1 MKIYTDKYGNVFKGA
16 CPNPFRIDGKSISP
30 MTDEEFIALGG
41 TIEDDGQ
48 LTPKEAVIASLN
60 TLIHELATQV
70 QGITIAEFKQ
80 AAKTMIS
87 SDLINYARAKEVPEE
102 IIKEAR
108 GRVVEIMADALR
120 MGISWNELIDGIT
133 E

>member
-1 MKIYTDKYGNVFKGA
+1 MKLYYADGVTYTKRPDPFKG
-16 CPNPFRIDGKSISP
+16 SSP
-30 MTDEEFIALGG
+30 MTDARFVELGG
-41 TIEDDGQ
+41 TIINDGE

-60 TLIHELATQV
+60 TLIHELSTQV
-70 QGITIAEFKQ
+70 TGITIEEFKQ
-80 AAKTMIS
+80 AAKSMIS
-87 SDLINYARAKEVPEE
+87 SDLIAYARLKQVPEE

-120 MGISWNELIDGIT
+120 MGIGWNELIDGIT